1 MLSAGTYLQNRYEI
15 LEQIGAGGMSYVYK
29 ARCHT
34 LNRLVAVKVLREEF
48 ARDAAFVE
56 KFKMEAQAA
65 ARLAHPNIVN
75 VYDVVDEGEMHYI
88 VMELIDGITLKHYIE
103 KKGPLETREAVG
115 IALQVAQGIAAAHE
129 HHIIHR
135 DIKPQNMI
143 IARDGKVKVADFGIA
158 RAVSSQTVNAQAVGS
173 VHYISPEQAKGEFC
187 DERSDIYSFGI
198 TLYELVTGQVPFT
211 GENTVT
217 VALSHLNE
225 PVTPPS
231 QLNPKVGLAAEEI
244 ILKCTQK
251 KPERRYA
258 SMEQVIEDLRKALVN
273 PDSDLMAAG
282 EGAGESLGDTKT
294 LTQEE
299 MGKIHAGSHR
309 SFRQRPPKGE
319 GEEKVR
325 GGRPGKSHLKGTGP
339 VKVKEEP
346 EDVSRQFQ
354 RIFTGLLVAAA
365 ILLAATVLFLGARVL
380 GLFGMGT
387 SGGSDLSATAPVTAP
402 PAVTITDNQ
411 ARVPNIL
418 GKTQEEASRLLEEN
432 GGLTLE
438 IKGADYSDTYSEG
451 QIMGQDA
458 AEGEVVAKGSVIGAT
473 ISKGSDTVKLLELK
487 LAGMTA
493 GGAKKLLED
502 QGLKAE
508 VKQEYS
514 ETVEKDRVIRFSPE
528 TAKVG
533 DTVTLTVSQ
542 GPAVTE
548 GKVPLLTG
556 KTEEEAMAL
565 LSQVNLTAGEV
576 SREANEAP
584 AGQVILQEYMAD
596 TMLAPGTPVGF
607 TVSLGPEG
615 TEAGAETLSQ
625 EEGKK
630 RYIGSIDT
638 TCDLGSYI
646 GPASQTSEVMVAI
659 RLKQKVADNQYNYT
673 TLIPAHRVV
682 GGQTIPVS
690 ISRIEG
696 AYGVD
701 TGEIEVVDS
710 GTNKVIASYPISFF
724 PVE

>member
-29 ARCHT
+29 AKCHT
-34 LNRLVAVKVLREEF
+34 LNRLVAVKVLKEEF
-48 ARDAAFVE
+48 AQDAAFVE

-88 VMELIDGITLKHYIE
+88 VMELIDGITVKHYIE

-115 IALQVAQGIAAAHE
+115 IAIQVAQGIAAAHE

-143 IARDGKVKVADFGIA
+143 ISRDGKVKVADFGIA

-198 TLYELVTGQVPFT
+198 TLYELVTGQVPFE
-211 GENTVT
+211 GDNTVT

-225 PVTPPS
+225 PITPPS
-231 QLNPKVGLAAEEI
+231 QINPQVGLAAEEI

-258 SMEQVIEDLRKALVN
+258 SMNQVIEDLRKALVN
-273 PDSDLMAAG
+273 PDSDLMASEAAG
-282 EGAGESLGDTKT
+282 EGLGDTKT

-299 MGKIHAGSHR
+299 MGKIHAGSRKGHKN
-309 SFRQRPPKGE
+309 RPAKGS
-319 GEEKVR
+319 EEPGSR
-325 GGRPGKSHLKGTGP
+325 GGRRPQSHRKGTGP
-339 VKVKEEP
+339 VKVQKEP

-354 RIFTGLLVAAA
+354 RIFTGLLVVAA
-365 ILLAATVLFLGARVL
+365 ILLAASVLFVGAKVL
-380 GLFGMGT
+380 GLFGMDGS
-387 SGGSDLSATAPVTAP
+387 SGQDTATTPAATAPQ
-402 PAVTITDNQ
+402 AVTITDNQ
-411 ARVPNIL
+411 ARVPDIL
-418 GKTQEEASRLLEEN
+418 GKTEEEAREILKEN
-432 GGLTLE
+432 GGLILE
-438 IKGADYSDTYSEG
+438 IRGHDYSDTYSEG
-451 QIMGQDA
+451 QIMGQDT
-458 AEGEVVAKGSVIGAT
+458 AEGEVVAKGSAVGAT
-473 ISKGSDTVKLLELK
+473 LSKGSDTVNLSELELVS
-487 LAGMTA
+487 MTA
-493 GGAKKLLED
+493 KEAGKRLED
-502 QGLKAE
+502 QGLKVE
-508 VKQEYS
+508 LKQEYS
-514 ETVEKDRVIRFSPE
+514 DTVEKDRVIRFSPE
-528 TAKVG
+528 TAKIG

-548 GKVPLLTG
+548 GQVPALTG
-556 KTEEEAMAL
+556 HTEEEALAMLA
-565 LSQVNLTAGEV
+565 QVNLTAGEIG
-576 SREANEAP
+576 REANEAP
-584 AGQVILQEYMAD
+584 AGQVFLQEYVAG
-596 TMLAPGTPVGF
+596 TMLAPGTPVSF
-607 TVSLGPEG
+607 SVSLGPEE
-615 TEAGAETLSQ
+615 TTAGAETFSQ
-625 EEGKK
+625 EEGQK

-646 GPASQTSEVMVAI
+646 GPASQTSEVMVSI

-701 TGEIEVVDS
+701 TGEIQVVDS
-710 GTNKVIASYPISFF
+710 ETNQVIASYPISFF